1 MRTGKIRMNFLK
13 RNSCRKLIRNNTPR
27 RIKVTSDTEIVLY
40 EKVKIINYGSEEG
53 KEKAI
58 KLLQESF

>member
-1 MRTGKIRMNFLK
+1 MNFLK
-13 RNSCRKLIRNNTPR
+13 RNYCRRIIRNNAPR